1 MAKRT
6 VDRGPAA
13 AATLDARR
21 ASHEH
26 HAREPARRRTARPR
40 DLLDPDT
47 SIQQG
52 LCVLQRRMGVIGAAR
67 APGRRSTLD
76 LVLLG
81 VARRHV
87 VRPPAAEPHVP
98 QRVRS
103 SILRQAAF
111 ATTGYSTTTIPA
123 SKLQHQQAVLIKHAG
138 TRAVFSIAH
147 VGPSNMQRVLWAF
160 FHIGGAWAWA
170 RLNKY
175 STANNWGGYP
185 QVRSITEY
193 SCSSRASITDAV
205 CV

>member
-103 SILRQAAF
+103 SILRQTAF

-123 SKLQHQQAVLIKHAG
+123 SKLQHQQARTHQTRGHTSSVQHRARRTLEHAA
-138 TRAVFSIAH
+138 RAVGLLPHWRS
-147 VGPSNMQRVLWAF
+147 VGLGAAQQVLDRQQLGRLPS
-160 FHIGGAWAWA
+160 
-170 RLNKY
+170 
-175 STANNWGGYP
+175 STLDHRMLQQQSLDY
-185 QVRSITEY
+185 
-193 SCSSRASITDAV
+193 
-205 CV
+205 

>member
-111 ATTGYSTTTIPA
+111 ATTGYSIQPA
-123 SKLQHQQAVLIKHAG
+123 SCSTSKLVLIKHAG

-185 QVRSITEY
+185 QVRSITEC
-193 SCSSRASITDAV
+193 CSSRASITDAV
-205 CV
+205 RV